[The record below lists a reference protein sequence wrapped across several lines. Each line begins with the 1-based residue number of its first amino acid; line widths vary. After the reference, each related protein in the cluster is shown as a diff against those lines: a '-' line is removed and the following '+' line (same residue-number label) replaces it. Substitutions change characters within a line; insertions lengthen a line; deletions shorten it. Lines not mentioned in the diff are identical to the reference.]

1 MTDKL
6 ATGLMWGLPL
16 IVWVAL
22 RTFLG
27 DVWLDL
33 YSTQGVSN
41 TERYWL
47 QRTAIAS
54 DFLAALFVLGV
65 VLILYRKRLFA
76 RLPAVAPI
84 LLTAVA
90 LLVMVIREA
99 RRLWPYRDQY
109 QLTELL
115 AAADAVVVL
124 SLMVGT
130 ILCAV
135 AAFSPA
141 GLGRR
146 RLPFWRQGQVE
157 RAKSGNFGT
166 ADWMPI
172 SEARKRLPNE
182 PGIVV
187 GEAYRVDQDKAA
199 KRPFNPKDRGSW
211 GKGGTAPLLEYQCD
225 TSSTH
230 GLVFAG
236 AGGFKSTSIAVPT
249 LVRWPHSI
257 ITLDPSNELAP
268 MTIAA
273 RKKMRRDV
281 IVVSP
286 NDPESSGFN
295 VLSWIDPETPEAD
308 DNVASVVQWIAGD
321 DQMRAG
327 GGDNHFFIS
336 QGRALVTC
344 LLSDLVFD
352 PYLPESQRTLRTFRE
367 RLTESETAVKER
379 LAEIHENSASYQARD
394 LAGSL
399 MDMKADET
407 FSGIYAN
414 AADLTKW
421 LSTRNYADLV
431 SGSAFTTQQL
441 VAGNLDLFIN
451 IPLKTLDSTP
461 ALARVLVGALL
472 NAVYEARGDVP
483 HRFVFLL
490 DEVFR
495 LKYMAALETAR
506 DAGRKYGITLV
517 MLYQS
522 LGQLERQFGKEGK
535 RAWYDSAAWRAYASV
550 KDPDT
555 AKEIAEIC
563 GTYGVVQTSE
573 SRSAGTQRQP
583 GHFLARD
590 SRNQGE
596 NVSETKRNLVTVD
609 EVLHDMRADEQIL
622 VVPGGRPIRCGRAIY
637 FRRDDMV
644 DKVKESAFA

>member
-1 MTDKL
+1 MTDKVM
-6 ATGLMWGLPL
+6 TGLMWGVPL
-16 IVWVAL
+16 LAWIAL

-33 YSTQGVSN
+33 YSDNAVSAF
-41 TERYWL
+41 EQYWL

-54 DFLAALFVLGV
+54 DFLAALFVLGA
-65 VLILYRKRLFA
+65 VLILYRNRWFD
-76 RLPAVAPI
+76 RLPAVVPI
-84 LLTAVA
+84 LLTVVA
-90 LLVMVIREA
+90 LLVMVIREGQ
-99 RRLWPYRDQY
+99 RLWPYRGQY
-109 QLTELL
+109 QLPDLL
-115 AAADAVVVL
+115 EFSDAVVVV
-124 SLMVGT
+124 SVIIGT
-130 ILCAV
+130 ILSV
-135 AAFSPA
+135 IAAFSPA

-146 RLPFWRQGQVE
+146 RLPFWRHGEVE
-157 RAKSGNFGT
+157 RAKSGNFGY
-166 ADWMPI
+166 AHWMSMPD
-172 SEARKRLPNE
+172 ARKRLPNN

-187 GEAYRVDQDKAA
+187 GEAYRVDQDKVA
-199 KRPFNPKDRGSW
+199 KEPFNPKDKRFW

-268 MTIAA
+268 MMTTHRVGMG
-273 RKKMRRDV
+273 RKV

-286 NDPESSGFN
+286 SNPQGSGFN
-295 VLSWIDPETPEAD
+295 VLSWIDPDAAEAD

-321 DQMRAG
+321 DHASTG
-327 GGDNHFFIS
+327 GSENHFFIS
-336 QGRALVTC
+336 QGRALITC

-352 PYLPESQRTLRTFRE
+352 PELPEDKRTLKTFRE
-367 RLTESETAVKER
+367 RLTESEAVVKER
-379 LAEIHENSASYQARD
+379 LVQIHEISASYQARD

-414 AADLTKW
+414 AVDLTKW
-421 LSTRNYADLV
+421 LSTRNYAELV
-431 SGSAFTTQQL
+431 SGSAFSTKQF
-441 VAGNLDLFIN
+441 VEGNLDLFVN
-451 IPLKTLDSTP
+451 IPLKTLDATP

-472 NAVYEARGDVP
+472 NAVYEEHGQVP
-483 HRFVFLL
+483 HRFLFLL

-522 LGQLERQFGKEGK
+522 LGQLEGQFGRAGK
-535 RAWYDSAAWRAYASV
+535 RAWYDSAAWRSYAAI

-555 AKEIAEIC
+555 AEELAKIC
-563 GTYGVVQTSE
+563 GTYGVIQTSE
-573 SRSAGTQRQP
+573 SRSEGSQRQP
-583 GHFLARD
+583 GQLLSRD

-596 NVSETKRNLVTVD
+596 NVSETKRNLMSVD
-609 EVLHDMRADEQIL
+609 EILHDMRADDQIL
-622 VVPGGRPIRCGRAIY
+622 IIPGGRPIRCGRAIY
-637 FRRDDMV
+637 FRRDDMR
-644 DKVKESAFA
+644 DKVGDSAFA

>member
-1 MTDKL
+1 MGVKFHHQSSRWWR
-6 ATGLMWGLPL
+6 GREHPWGC
-16 IVWVAL
+16 
-22 RTFLG
+22 
-27 DVWLDL
+27 
-33 YSTQGVSN
+33 
-41 TERYWL
+41 
-47 QRTAIAS
+47 AS
-54 DFLAALFVLGV
+54 DLNASSW
-65 VLILYRKRLFA
+65 FA

-115 AAADAVVVL
+115 ADAVVVV

-130 ILCAV
+130 VLCTV

-146 RLPFWRQGQVE
+146 RLPFWRQGHVE
-157 RAKSGNFGT
+157 RARSGNFGT

-172 SEARKRLPNE
+172 SEAKKRLPHT

-187 GEAYRVDQDKAA
+187 GEAYRVDQDKVAN
-199 KRPFNPKDRGSW
+199 RPFNPKDRRSW
-211 GKGGTAPLLEYQCD
+211 GKGGSAPLLEYQCD

-286 NDPESSGFN
+286 NDPQSSGFN

-321 DQMRAG
+321 DQIRAG
-327 GGDNHFFIS
+327 SGDNHFFIS

-352 PYLPESQRTLRTFRE
+352 PDLPQSERTLRTFRE
-367 RLTESETAVKER
+367 RLTESETAEKER

-441 VAGNLDLFIN
+441 VEGNLDLFIN
-451 IPLKTLDSTP
+451 IPLKTLDSNRLGVFVVSELD
-461 ALARVLVGALL
+461 LARSEGRDHRLDLGLGEMAAKGIIVVALVGDQTDQR
-472 NAVYEARGDVP
+472 EAFDQGEGLGCFM
-483 HRFVFLL
+483 HL
-490 DEVFR
+490 
-495 LKYMAALETAR
+495 
-506 DAGRKYGITLV
+506 AGG
-517 MLYQS
+517 
-522 LGQLERQFGKEGK
+522 EGK
-535 RAWYDSAAWRAYASV
+535 AKRVAEGVDSDVDLAAQAAPRAADGLLLSPPFAPAA
-550 KDPDT
+550 
-555 AKEIAEIC
+555 C
-563 GTYGVVQTSE
+563 
-573 SRSAGTQRQP
+573 
-583 GHFLARD
+583 
-590 SRNQGE
+590 
-596 NVSETKRNLVTVD
+596 
-609 EVLHDMRADEQIL
+609 
-622 VVPGGRPIRCGRAIY
+622 
-637 FRRDDMV
+637 
-644 DKVKESAFA
+644 

>member
-1 MTDKL
+1 M
-6 ATGLMWGLPL
+6 TGLMWGLPL
-16 IVWVAL
+16 IAWVAL
-22 RTFLG
+22 RFFLG
-27 DVWLDL
+27 DIWFDL
-33 YSTQGVSN
+33 YSTRGVSAV
-41 TERYWL
+41 ERYWL

-54 DFLAALFVLGV
+54 DFIAALFVLGV
-65 VLILYRKRLFA
+65 VLILYRNRWFA

-84 LLTAVA
+84 LLTFVA
-90 LLVMVIREA
+90 LLIMLIREA
-99 RRLWPYRDQY
+99 VRLWPYFGQY
-109 QLTELL
+109 EPFVVLQS
-115 AAADAVVVL
+115 ADAVVVV
-124 SLMVGT
+124 SFVFGT
-130 ILCAV
+130 VLITV

-141 GLGRR
+141 GLGRK
-146 RLPFWRQGQVE
+146 RLPFWRHGEIE
-157 RAKSGNFGT
+157 RAKSGNFGFANWMSI
-166 ADWMPI
+166 AD
-172 SEARKRLPNE
+172 ARKRLPNK

-187 GEAYRVDQDKAA
+187 GEAYRVDQDKVA
-199 KRPFNPKDRGSW
+199 KFPFRPKEKRSW
-211 GKGGTAPLLEYQCD
+211 GKGGSSPLLEYQCD

-268 MTIAA
+268 MTMAQ
-273 RKKMRRDV
+273 RQKMGRNV
-281 IVVSP
+281 IQVSP
-286 NDPESSGFN
+286 GNPEESGFN
-295 VLSWIDPETPEAD
+295 VLSWIDPETAEAD

-321 DQMRAG
+321 DHMG
-327 GGDNHFFIS
+327 NSGSENHFFMS
-336 QGRALVTC
+336 QGRALITC

-352 PYLPESQRTLRTFRE
+352 PSLPEDKRTLKTFRE
-367 RLTESETAVKER
+367 RLTESESVVKER
-379 LAEIHENSASYQARD
+379 LQQIHEISASYQARD

-421 LSTRNYADLV
+421 LSTRNYAELV

-441 VAGNLDLFIN
+441 IDGNLDLFIN
-451 IPLKTLDSTP
+451 IPLKTLDATP

-472 NAVYEARGDVP
+472 NAVYEAHGQVP

-535 RAWYDSAAWRAYASV
+535 RAWYDSAAWRSYAAI

-555 AKEIAEIC
+555 AEELAKIC
-563 GTYGVVQTSE
+563 GTYGVIQSSE
-573 SRSAGTQRQP
+573 SRSEGSQRQP
-583 GHFLARD
+583 GQLLSRD

-596 NVSETKRNLVTVD
+596 NVSETKRNLMSVD
-609 EVLHDMRADEQIL
+609 EILHDMRADDQIL
-622 VVPGGRPIRCGRAIY
+622 IVPGGRPIRCGRAIY
-637 FRRDDMV
+637 FRRDDMR
-644 DKVKESAFA
+644 DKVGNSAFA